1 MDALSELINLLN
13 STDKK
18 HFRQFLQQKNKR
30 YDVKNLELLNL
41 IETDDID
48 GLNNLYDQKKNK
60 DAYHALR
67 KRLQDNLLLF
77 LSQKTFES
85 NHSDTY
91 DALRLVVVGRFL
103 LENDV
108 VRVAF
113 KCLDKAERMAEQLE
127 QFNLLNEL
135 LLLKLQYA
143 HLPGAEDFE
152 PLTARFLQNQL
163 DMQREAKL
171 NMAYAFLRRELQEI
185 HLKGKIVNL
194 TTLMI
199 TTIRKYKISEQD
211 LMTYKSIYQIL
222 FIANEYAAIQQN
234 YGLIERYINRTNQ
247 FMQGQAYKTQS
258 YLFYHISILY
268 FLANFHLRRKNFAG
282 SAPYLKEMMDL
293 MMADSRYYALFYL
306 RHQLLAALNLFFT
319 GFANDAI
326 ALLQQTLAN
335 TKPRAKPEDIEDLR
349 ICLAMFLALCNE
361 RGSLKQLTLLT
372 RTDAWYEKK
381 MGMLWTIRKTLMEI
395 LVHAQFSN
403 IELAM
408 SRLSSFRR
416 RYKKY
421 LLKTSEERVLVFLR
435 LVEKYLLKP
444 DVVFDA
450 AYRTAV
456 LNIAARAENND
467 IFTLSFIAWL
477 MARWEKKTAYQIVLT
492 LIQDENNSDPL
503 AGGDRMAWAS
513 QG

>member
-1 MDALSELINLLN
+1 MDAIQELTNLLN

-18 HFRQFLQQKNKR
+18 LFRQFLQRKNKR
-30 YDVKNLELLNL
+30 GDVKNLQLLDL
-41 IETDDID
+41 IETDDIN
-48 GLNNLYDQKKNK
+48 GLNKLYNPEKNN

-108 VRVAF
+108 VKIAF
-113 KCLDKAERMAEQLE
+113 KCLDKAERLAEHLE

-143 HLPGAEDFE
+143 HLQGAEDLE
-152 PLTARFLQNQL
+152 ALTARFLRNQS

-171 NMAYAFLRRELQEI
+171 NMAYAFLRQELQEI

-194 TTLMI
+194 TTLMM

-247 FMQGQAYKTQS
+247 FIQGQSYQKPS

-268 FLANFHLRRKNFAG
+268 FLANFHLRQKGFVK
-282 SAPYLKEMMDL
+282 STSYLKEMMDL
-293 MMADSRYYALFYL
+293 MAD
-306 RHQLLAALNLFFT
+306 
-319 GFANDAI
+319 G
-326 ALLQQTLAN
+326 
-335 TKPRAKPEDIEDLR
+335 
-349 ICLAMFLALCNE
+349 
-361 RGSLKQLTLLT
+361 
-372 RTDAWYEKK
+372 
-381 MGMLWTIRKTLMEI
+381 
-395 LVHAQFSN
+395 
-403 IELAM
+403 
-408 SRLSSFRR
+408 
-416 RYKKY
+416 
-421 LLKTSEERVLVFLR
+421 
-435 LVEKYLLKP
+435 
-444 DVVFDA
+444 
-450 AYRTAV
+450 
-456 LNIAARAENND
+456 
-467 IFTLSFIAWL
+467 
-477 MARWEKKTAYQIVLT
+477 
-492 LIQDENNSDPL
+492 
-503 AGGDRMAWAS
+503 
-513 QG
+513 

>member
-1 MDALSELINLLN
+1 MDAILELVNLLN
-13 STDKK
+13 STEKK
-18 HFRQFLQQKNKR
+18 LFRQFLQRKNKR
-30 YDVKNLELLNL
+30 EDVKNLHLLDL
-41 IETDDID
+41 IETDDIN
-48 GLNNLYDQKKNK
+48 GLNKLYKSKKNN

-85 NHSDTY
+85 NNSDTY
-91 DALRLVVVGRFL
+91 DALRLLVVGRFL

-108 VRVAF
+108 VKIAF
-113 KCLDKAERMAEQLE
+113 KCLDKAERLAEHLE

-143 HLPGAEDFE
+143 HLQGAESLE
-152 PLTARFLQNQL
+152 ALTTRFLRHQS

-171 NMAYAFLRRELQEI
+171 NMAYAFLRQELQEI

-194 TTLMI
+194 TTLI
-199 TTIRKYKISEQD
+199 LTTIRKYKISAQD

-234 YGLIERYINRTNQ
+234 YALIERYINQTDQ
-247 FMQGQAYKTQS
+247 FIQGHADKKQT

-282 SAPYLKEMMDL
+282 STPYLMEMMDL
-293 MMADSRYYALFYL
+293 MTTDGRYYTLFYL
-306 RHQLLAALNLFFT
+306 RHQLIAGLNLFYT
-319 GFANDAI
+319 GHADDAI
-326 ALLQQTLAN
+326 ALLQESLSN
-335 TKPRAKPEDIEDLR
+335 TKQTAKPEDIEDLR
-349 ICLAMFLALCNE
+349 ICLAMFLALCNDPA
-361 RGSLKQLTLLT
+361 SLKQLALLT

-381 MGMLWTIRKTLMEI
+381 MGMLWTIRKNLMEI
-395 LVHAQFSN
+395 LVQAQFSN

-408 SRLSSFRR
+408 SRLNSFRR

-421 LLKTSEERVLVFLR
+421 LLKTSEERVLVYLR

-444 DVVFDA
+444 DVAFEA
-450 AYRTAV
+450 AYKKSV
-456 LNIAARAENND
+456 LNQLGKVENND

-477 MARWEKKTAYQIVLT
+477 IARWEKKTAYKVVLT
-492 LIQDENNSDPL
+492 LVQDDNY
-503 AGGDRMAWAS
+503 M
-513 QG
+513 Q

>member
-1 MDALSELINLLN
+1 MDSIQELINLLN
-13 STDKK
+13 SSEKK
-18 HFRQFLQQKNKR
+18 LFRQFLQRKNKR
-30 YDVKNLELLNL
+30 VDVKNLQLLDL
-41 IETDDID
+41 IETDDIN
-48 GLNNLYDQKKNK
+48 GLNKLYESEKNN
-60 DAYHALR
+60 DAYYALR

-91 DALRLVVVGRFL
+91 DALRLLVVGRFL

-108 VRVAF
+108 VKIAF
-113 KCLDKAERMAEQLE
+113 KCLDKAERLAEHLE

-143 HLPGAEDFE
+143 HLPGAENLE
-152 PLTARFLQNQL
+152 ALTARFLLNQS

-171 NMAYAFLRRELQEI
+171 NMAYAFLRQELQEI

-194 TTLMI
+194 TTLML

-211 LMTYKSIYQIL
+211 LMTHKSIYQIL

-247 FMQGQAYKTQS
+247 FMQDQAYRTQS

-268 FLANFHLRRKNFAG
+268 FLANFHLRRKDFAG

-293 MMADSRYYALFYL
+293 MATDSRYYTLFYS
-306 RHQLLAALNLFFT
+306 RYQLLSALNLFFT
-319 GFANDAI
+319 GSAENSI
-326 ALLQQTLAN
+326 ALLQKSLSN
-335 TKPRAKPEDIEDLR
+335 TKHTSKPEDIEDLR
-349 ICLAMFLALCNE
+349 ICLTMFLALCND

-372 RTDAWYEKK
+372 RTDAWYEKR
-381 MGMLWTIRKTLMEI
+381 MGMLWTIRKNLMEI

-408 SRLSSFRR
+408 SRLNSFRR

-421 LLKTSEERVLVFLR
+421 LSKTSEERVLLYLK

-444 DVVFDA
+444 DIIFEST
-450 AYRTAV
+450 YQKTV
-456 LNIAARAENND
+456 LNHLGKVENND

-477 MARWEKKTAYQIVLT
+477 IARWEKKTAHQIVLT
-492 LIQDENNSDPL
+492 LILDDNYAQ
-503 AGGDRMAWAS
+503 
-513 QG
+513 

>member
-1 MDALSELINLLN
+1 MDSLSKLLNLLN
-13 STDKK
+13 NADKK
-18 HFRQFLQQKNKR
+18 LFRQFLQQKNKR
-30 YDVKNLELLNL
+30 SDVKNLQLLDL

-48 GLNNLYDQKKNK
+48 NLSKLYDSKKNN
-60 DAYHALR
+60 DAYHALY

-85 NHSDTY
+85 SHSDTY

-108 VRVAF
+108 IKIAF
-113 KCLDKAERMAEQLE
+113 KCLDKAERLAGHLE

-143 HLPGAEDFE
+143 HLPGAENFE
-152 PLTARFLQNQL
+152 TLSERFLHNQL
-163 DMQREAKL
+163 HMQREAKL
-171 NMAYAFLRRELQEI
+171 NMAYAFLRLELQEI

-194 TTLMI
+194 TDLMI

-234 YGLIERYINRTNQ
+234 YGLIERYINRTDQ
-247 FMQGQAYKTQS
+247 FMQGQSHIKQS

-268 FLANFHLRRKNFAG
+268 FLANFHLRQKNFAK
-282 SAPYLKEMMDL
+282 SARYLREMMGL
-293 MMADSRYYALFYL
+293 METDSRYYTLFYL
-306 RHQLLAALNLFFT
+306 RHQLLAGLNLFYT
-319 GFANDAI
+319 GFANEAI
-326 ALLQQTLAN
+326 ALLQKSLAN
-335 TKPRAKPEDIEDLR
+335 AKHRSKPEDVEDLR
-349 ICLAMFLALCNE
+349 ICLAMFLALCDD

-381 MGMLWTIRKTLMEI
+381 MGMLWTIRKNLMEI
-395 LVHAQFSN
+395 LVQAQFSN

-450 AYRTAV
+450 TYKRTV
-456 LNIAARAENND
+456 LNLLAGTENND

-477 MARWEKKTAYQIVLT
+477 MARWEKKTAYTVVLT
-492 LIQDENNSDPL
+492 LMQDNSNTK
-503 AGGDRMAWAS
+503 
-513 QG
+513 

>member
-1 MDALSELINLLN
+1 MDSILELMNLLN
-13 STDKK
+13 STDKRL
-18 HFRQFLQQKNKR
+18 FRQFLQRKNKR
-30 YDVKNLELLNL
+30 EDVKNLHLLDL
-41 IETDDID
+41 IETDDIN
-48 GLNNLYDQKKNK
+48 GLNRLYNSEKYT
-60 DAYHALR
+60 DAYYALR

-77 LSQKTFES
+77 LSQKTFEN

-91 DALRLVVVGRFL
+91 DALRLLVVGRFL

-108 VRVAF
+108 FKIAF
-113 KCLDKAERMAEQLE
+113 KCLNKAERLAENLE

-143 HLPGAEDFE
+143 HLPGAEDLE
-152 PLTARFLQNQL
+152 ALTARFIRNQL

-171 NMAYAFLRRELQEI
+171 NIAYAFLRQELQEI

-194 TTLMI
+194 TALI
-199 TTIRKYKISEQD
+199 LTTIRKYKISTKD

-247 FMQGQAYKTQS
+247 FIQDQTYKKQS

-282 SAPYLKEMMDL
+282 NGSYLKDMMDL
-293 MMADSRYYALFYL
+293 MVTDSRYYALFYL
-306 RHQLLAALNLFFT
+306 RYQLLSALNLFFT
-319 GFANDAI
+319 GFADNAI
-326 ALLQQTLAN
+326 TLLQECLSS
-335 TKPRAKPEDIEDLR
+335 TKHTSKPEDIEDLR
-349 ICLAMFLALCNE
+349 ICLTMFLALCNDQ
-361 RGSLKQLTLLT
+361 GSLKQLSLLT

-381 MGMLWTIRKTLMEI
+381 MGMLWTIRKNLMEI

-408 SRLSSFRR
+408 SRLNSFRR

-421 LLKTSEERVLVFLR
+421 LQKTSEERVLLYLK

-444 DVVFDA
+444 DVAFETT
-450 AYRTAV
+450 YRKRV
-456 LNIAARAENND
+456 LKQLDMIENND

-477 MARWEKKTAYQIVLT
+477 IARWDKKTAYKVTLT
-492 LIQDENNSDPL
+492 LIQNPSYAP
-503 AGGDRMAWAS
+503 
-513 QG
+513 

>member
-1 MDALSELINLLN
+1 MDSLSELINLLN
-13 STDKK
+13 SNDIKL
-18 HFRQFLQQKNKR
+18 FRQFLQQKNKR
-30 YDVKNLELLNL
+30 SDVKNLQLLNL
-41 IETDDID
+41 IETDDIY
-48 GLNNLYDQKKNK
+48 GLNKLYDSKKNN

-85 NHSDTY
+85 SHSDTY

-108 VRVAF
+108 VKIAF
-113 KCLDKAERMAEQLE
+113 KCLDKAERLAEHLE

-143 HLPGAEDFE
+143 HLPGAEDLE
-152 PLTARFLQNQL
+152 GLTARFLQNQL
-163 DMQREAKL
+163 HMQREAKL
-171 NMAYAFLRRELQEI
+171 NIAYAFLRQELQEI

-194 TTLMI
+194 TALII
-199 TTIRKYKISEQD
+199 TTIRKYKISVQD

-234 YGLIERYINRTNQ
+234 YGLIERYIIRTNK
-247 FMQGQAYKTQS
+247 FIQGQAYKTQS

-268 FLANFHLRRKNFAG
+268 FLANFHLRRKDFAK
-282 SAPYLKEMMDL
+282 STFYLKEMMDL
-293 MMADSRYYALFYL
+293 MVTDSRYYTLFYL
-306 RHQLLAALNLFFT
+306 RYQLLTALNLFFT

-326 ALLQQTLAN
+326 PLLQESLSK
-335 TKPRAKPEDIEDLR
+335 TKQRYKPEDVEDLR
-349 ICLAMFLALCNE
+349 ICLTMFLALCND

-372 RTDAWYEKK
+372 RADAWYEKR
-381 MGMLWTIRKTLMEI
+381 MGMLWTIRKNLMEI

-408 SRLSSFRR
+408 SRLNSFRR

-421 LLKTSEERVLVFLR
+421 LLKTSEERVLLYLK

-444 DVVFDA
+444 DVTFET
-450 AYRTAV
+450 AYRKTV
-456 LNIAARAENND
+456 LSLLDGVENND

-477 MARWEKKTAYQIVLT
+477 IACWEKKTAYKIVLT
-492 LIQDENNSDPL
+492 LVQDNNH
-503 AGGDRMAWAS
+503 A
-513 QG
+513 